1 MELLGVIS
9 CARAVLFSRRGRG
22 ETMSDERMVRVVG
35 LLGAI
40 EAYEKEVT
48 EEEAGVFLA
57 LARRLVLSGVRVN
70 YVWRDG
76 TFLIAPFDMWFES
89 IQLWAVK

>member
-1 MELLGVIS
+1 
-9 CARAVLFSRRGRG
+9 
-22 ETMSDERMVRVVG
+22 MSDERMVRVVG

-48 EEEAGVFLA
+48 EEESGVFLN

-89 IQLWAVK
+89 IRIGAAK

>member
-1 MELLGVIS
+1 
-9 CARAVLFSRRGRG
+9 
-22 ETMSDERMVRVVG
+22 MSDERMVRVVG

-48 EEEAGVFLA
+48 EEESGVFLN

-89 IQLWAVK
+89 IQLWVVK